1 LKRIKP
7 GCENI
12 FLIFIEI
19 LYISDGNDEGI
30 KKVTQRCVTFWMN
43 YFLTGF
49 AAGFET
55 GFATGFA
62 TGFEVGMVE
71 RLLSTSFIPLFGS
84 FVVN

>member
-12 FLIFIEI
+12 FLICIEI
-19 LYISDGNDEGI
+19 LYISVGNDEGI
-30 KKVTQRCVTFWMN
+30 KKITQRCVTFWMN

-55 GFATGFA
+55 GF
-62 TGFEVGMVE
+62 EVAMVE
-71 RLLSTSFIPLFGS
+71 RLLSISFIPLFGS

>member
-1 LKRIKP
+1 
-7 GCENI
+7 
-12 FLIFIEI
+12 
-19 LYISDGNDEGI
+19 
-30 KKVTQRCVTFWMN
+30 MN

-62 TGFEVGMVE
+62 TGFEVAMVE

-84 FVVN
+84 FVVNWRLWKHVKINDALESTFSFS